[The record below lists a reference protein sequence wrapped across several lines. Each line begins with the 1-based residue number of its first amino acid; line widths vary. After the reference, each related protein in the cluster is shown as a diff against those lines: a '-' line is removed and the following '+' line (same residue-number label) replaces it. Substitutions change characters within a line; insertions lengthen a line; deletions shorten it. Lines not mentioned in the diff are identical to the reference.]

1 MAGPTDD
8 DTDRDRRSRSDG
20 STDDD
25 HSSTTDPAD
34 DAGWEESDDRAG
46 EPTDAG
52 GAGTGEPAGA
62 SAGAGGA
69 AGEAAP
75 DRSGGQGPGPNEQFC
90 SSCGAIIKKQA
101 EICPECGVRQGGGV
115 AAGGGAGGATA
126 GGAGAGA
133 AASNKDRST
142 AGILAILLGGIG
154 AHKFYLGE
162 TGMGLLYLCFSWT
175 FIPAIIG
182 LIEGILYLTKSDEEF
197 QRQYVNN

>member
-1 MAGPTDD
+1 M
-8 DTDRDRRSRSDG
+8 
-20 STDDD
+20 
-25 HSSTTDPAD
+25 
-34 DAGWEESDDRAG
+34 
-46 EPTDAG
+46 
-52 GAGTGEPAGA
+52 
-62 SAGAGGA
+62 
-69 AGEAAP
+69 
-75 DRSGGQGPGPNEQFC
+75 
-90 SSCGAIIKKQA
+90 
-101 EICPECGVRQGGGV
+101 CPECGVRQGGGV
-115 AAGGGAGGATA
+115 AAGGAAGGAAA

-133 AASNKDRST
+133 AASSKDRST